1 MTIAYITE
9 KPLLAEELIK
19 QLVNGKHNAEDIC
32 ALAYYLAIIGNNDS
46 DDAQTFYAVCEDCID
61 TNNYDLQLYIEKLHG
76 VNASSY
82 RKDVVSKIKALEAS
96 FMVDWDE
103 DGNYPEAPEISE
115 EEMRKAWDILE
126 SKAGRYGE

>member
-1 MTIAYITE
+1 MTIKYITE

-32 ALAYYLAIIGNNDS
+32 ALAYYLAIIGSNDS

-61 TNNYDLQLYIEKLHG
+61 TNNYDLQLYIKKLHG
-76 VNASSY
+76 ANANSY
-82 RKDVVSKIKALEAS
+82 RKDITSIIEALEAS
-96 FMVDWDE
+96 IMADWDDDE
-103 DGNYPEAPEISE
+103 NHPEAPEISE
-115 EEMRKAWDILE
+115 EEMGKAWDILE